1 MKKIFL
7 IILKI
12 FLILFAIA
20 VFISMFLPV
29 MSYEISCF
37 DINIIFTVPGYLGT
51 FGGKLQHHVIFVR
64 TDYNLNI
71 IPLIGYI
78 LPTLSIITLY
88 FGYKFKKKLLI
99 ILPII
104 LCIIAAIFIYL
115 QPTLYFLVNNMSL
128 QEGAN
133 MTILIGPKLGVI
145 FAAMTALFNGLYI
158 SLKNKL
164 II

>member
-1 MKKIFL
+1 MKKTLL

-12 FLILFAIA
+12 ILILFAII

-78 LPTLSIITLY
+78 LPTLSIIPLY

-99 ILPII
+99 ILSII
-104 LCIIAAIFIYL
+104 LCLIAVVFIYL
-115 QPTLYFLVNNMSL
+115 EPMLYLYVNNITL

-133 MTILIGPKLGVI
+133 MTVLIGPKLGVI
-145 FAAMTALFNGLYI
+145 FALVTALFNGLYI